1 MATLLGRVPH
11 GREREFW
18 DLGEKRLTN
27 KRKQLG
33 KIGIPTIIV
42 QKPGLIGTLWYNWAS
57 LVIGPA
63 MHLAWYDLARPDRFC
78 ANSMTRPIF
87 KSHIGFLREK
97 KVTKLSKPCRFVKT

>member
-11 GREREFW
+11 GREREFR

-63 MHLAWYDLARPDRFC
+63 MHLAWYDPAGFVQ
-78 ANSMTRPIF
+78 TR
-87 KSHIGFLREK
+87 
-97 KVTKLSKPCRFVKT
+97 